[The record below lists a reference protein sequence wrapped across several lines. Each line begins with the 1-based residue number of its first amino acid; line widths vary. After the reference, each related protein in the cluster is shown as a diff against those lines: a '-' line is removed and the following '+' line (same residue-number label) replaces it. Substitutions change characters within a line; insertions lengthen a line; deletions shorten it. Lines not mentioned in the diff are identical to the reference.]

1 MILHS
6 LQPLSCLCL
15 LAVALSL
22 SKGIV
27 KARPFLIPLI
37 ITSSVLGIATL
48 YPNAI
53 EIFVVNYSGA
63 IYEMESLGSLPNVP
77 YRWVY
82 YGNAILPLL
91 PALALIPQIKRRSLV
106 VATLALLGMV
116 PAAFF
121 L

>member
-1 MILHS
+1 MILTIA
-6 LQPLSCLCL
+6 QTISCLFL
-15 LAVALSL
+15 SAVALSV
-22 SKGIV
+22 SRGSV

-37 ITSSVLGIATL
+37 IISSVLGIAAL
-48 YPNAI
+48 YPYAI
-53 EIFVVNYSGA
+53 EIFVANYSGA

-77 YRWVY
+77 YRWIY
-82 YGNAILPLL
+82 YGSAILPLL
-91 PALALIPQIKRRSLV
+91 PALALIPQIKRRLLV